1 MMPLRILAVGELAA
15 EAVEDIIA
23 EHQCDAIVSNK
34 ILANQEGLREPL
46 RPRLDRIIDHESEL
60 GAVTKEALEGPC
72 ILRGGDDEDFPNTR
86 LDERGQRI
94 VNHRLV
100 IDGHELL
107 RDALGNRVE
116 PRAGTAG

>member
-1 MMPLRILAVGELAA
+1 MGELAA
-15 EAVEDIIA
+15 EAMEDIIA
-23 EHQCDAIVSNK
+23 EHQRDAIVSNK
-34 ILANQEGLREPL
+34 ILANQEGLRESL

-60 GAVTKEALEGPC
+60 GAVTKEALEGTR
-72 ILRGGDDEDFPNTR
+72 ILRGGDDEDFPNPR

-100 IDGHELL
+100 IDGHELF

>member
-1 MMPLRILAVGELAA
+1 MGELAA

-23 EHQCDAIVSNK
+23 EHECDAVIANE

-60 GAVTKEALEGPC
+60 GAVTKEALEGTR
-72 ILRGGDDEDFPNTR
+72 ILRGGDDEDFPNPR